1 MIQSRR
7 GKTARCIAQAGSAFV
22 NSLFGMTFYGSN
34 CLDRRCSFCGW
45 TRAPGTAAPQQI
57 SPIPTIAG
65 SASTPPVV
73 AAPAIPSKATETAPS
88 FPEKIETLRN
98 SDVELRLTNRGG
110 GIKEAVL
117 LKQVGE
123 KGQRVVLNSAECAP
137 IGAIIEQP
145 LAPALPE
152 FTASPQ
158 SNSAVQFELTT
169 SEQIK
174 IRKKFLFEK
183 SPEEKDNFVIEMDVD
198 VENRG
203 PNPYQTAGYFVALGS
218 AAPIH
223 QRDYPY
229 YTRLVWCING
239 TAKGIDVGWF
249 GSSGGFLGMGQRA
262 ARPYY
267 QESIAGAE
275 WVAVSNQFFTTLV
288 APLTAKAT
296 GVWGRR
302 FDIDYAP
309 DQKLQ
314 AIEGA
319 LGMPGFQL
327 QPGQTYSAR
336 FEIYAG
342 PKLYHR
348 LAQLP
353 HNEAEVMDFGM
364 FKIVC
369 QLLLNFMNLLH
380 SWLHDYGLAI
390 LALTTIIKL
399 TLWPIQNKAN
409 RSMRQMAALSPKMQE
424 LREKYKD
431 DPTRMNQE
439 VMKLYKSYG
448 INPVGGCLPMV
459 IQIPIFFGL
468 YKMLSQ
474 AVELRNARF
483 LWVKDLSQPDTVAH
497 LPLLG
502 WPINIIPL
510 CMAATQVWLMAMTP
524 KTGDPTQR
532 RIAMF
537 MPLIFL
543 FICYNFAAALAL
555 YYTAQ
560 NLFSILQFYQNRR
573 QPMPTLEKVAPPG
586 KRKR

>member
-1 MIQSRR
+1 MDR
-7 GKTARCIAQAGSAFV
+7 TAWI
-22 NSLFGMTFYGSN
+22 
-34 CLDRRCSFCGW
+34 
-45 TRAPGTAAPQQI
+45 
-57 SPIPTIAG
+57 
-65 SASTPPVV
+65 VV
-73 AAPAIPSKATETAPS
+73 ALCVVGLVAWEIYLVKQTPRRPAPFGVASGQNSPTTTPAILAPSPTPVAEATPSSGESAPS
-88 FPEKIETLRN
+88 FAEKIETLRN

-117 LKQVGE
+117 LKQVAE
-123 KGQRVVLNSAECAP
+123 KGQPVILNSDKSAP
-137 IGAIIEQP
+137 IGALIEQP
-145 LAPALPE
+145 SSPTMAE
-152 FTASPQ
+152 FTASPE
-158 SNSAVQFELTT
+158 SDSAVRFESTT
-169 SEQIK
+169 PEQVV
-174 IRKKFLFEK
+174 IRKKFFFEK
-183 SPEEKDNFVIEMDVD
+183 SPENKDNYVIEMDVD
-198 VENRG
+198 LENRG
-203 PNPYQTAGYFVALGS
+203 DKPYQSGGYFVALGS

-223 QRDYPY
+223 PKDYPS
-229 YTRLVWCING
+229 YTRLVWCIDG
-239 TAKGIDVGWF
+239 RAKGIDVGWF
-249 GSSGGFLGMGQRA
+249 GSSSGFLGLGLGQRA

-267 QESIAGAE
+267 QENIAGAE
-275 WVAVSNQFFTTLV
+275 WVAVSNQFFTTLM

-309 DQKLQ
+309 DQKLL

-327 QPGQTYSAR
+327 QPGQTYNAR

-353 HNEAEVMDFGM
+353 HNEAEVMDFGI

-409 RSMRQMAALSPKMQE
+409 RSMRQMAALSPKIQE
-424 LREKYKD
+424 LRDKYKD

-439 VMKLYKSYG
+439 VMKLYKQYG
-448 INPVGGCLPMV
+448 INPVGGCLPMM

-468 YKMLSQ
+468 FKMLGQ
-474 AVELRNARF
+474 AVELRNAKF
-483 LWVKDLSQPDTVAH
+483 LWVKDLSQPDTIAH

-510 CMAATQVWLMAMTP
+510 CMAATQIWLMAMTP

-573 QPMPTLEKVAPPG
+573 QPMPTLEKVAPAG

>member
-1 MIQSRR
+1 MDRTAWIAVALSVVGLVLWELYLVKQTPPRR
-7 GKTARCIAQAGSAFV
+7 ALGT
-22 NSLFGMTFYGSN
+22 
-34 CLDRRCSFCGW
+34 
-45 TRAPGTAAPQQI
+45 PGPQQI
-57 SPIPTIAG
+57 SPIPTAAG

-73 AAPAIPSKATETAPS
+73 SAPAIPSKAAEAAPT

-117 LKQVGE
+117 LKQVAE
-123 KGQRVVLNSAECAP
+123 KGQRVVLNSAEGAP
-137 IGAIIEQP
+137 IGAITEQP
-145 LAPALPE
+145 SPPELPE

-158 SNSAVQFELTT
+158 SDSAVQFERTT
-169 SEQIK
+169 SEQIT
-174 IRKKFLFEK
+174 IRKKFSFEK

-223 QRDYPY
+223 PKDYPY
-229 YTRLVWCING
+229 YTRLVWCIDG
-239 TAKGIDVGWF
+239 KAKGIDVGWF
-249 GSSGGFLGMGQRA
+249 GGGGGFLGMGQRA
-262 ARPYY
+262 ARPFY
-267 QESIAGAE
+267 QENIAGAE
-275 WVAVSNQFFTTLV
+275 WVAVSDQFFTTLV
-288 APLTAKAT
+288 AALTAKAS

-302 FDIDYAP
+302 FDIERSRDE
-309 DQKLQ
+309 KLLGV
-314 AIEGA
+314 EGA
-319 LGMPGFQL
+319 FGMPGFQL
-327 QPGQTYSAR
+327 QPGQTYNAR

-348 LAQLP
+348 LAQLS

-369 QLLLNFMNLLH
+369 QFLLNFMNLLH
-380 SWLHDYGLAI
+380 SWLGNYAAAI
-390 LALTTIIKL
+390 LALTTVIKL
-399 TLWPIQNKAN
+399 VLWPIQNRAN
-409 RSMRQMAALSPKMQE
+409 RSMRQMSALSPKMQE

-468 YKMLSQ
+468 FKMLGQ
-474 AVELRNARF
+474 AVELRNAKF
-483 LWVKDLSQPDTVAH
+483 LWVRDLSQPDTVAH
-497 LPLLG
+497 LPILG
-502 WPINIIPL
+502 WPVNIIPL
-510 CMAATQVWLMAMTP
+510 CMAATQIWLMQMTP
-524 KTGDPTQR
+524 KTGDATQR
-532 RIAMF
+532 RVMMF
-537 MPLIFL
+537 TPLIFL

-555 YYTAQ
+555 YYTTQ
-560 NLFSILQFYQNRR
+560 NLFSILQFYQNKR
-573 QPMPTLEKVAPPG
+573 QPMPTLEKVAPAG

>member
-1 MIQSRR
+1 MDR
-7 GKTARCIAQAGSAFV
+7 TAWIVVALCVIGLVVWEIYLAKQMAPRPAPVSV
-22 NSLFGMTFYGSN
+22 
-34 CLDRRCSFCGW
+34 
-45 TRAPGTAAPQQI
+45 APGRA
-57 SPIPTIAG
+57 SPT
-65 SASTPPVV
+65 
-73 AAPAIPSKATETAPS
+73 AAPAIVAPS
-88 FPEKIETLRN
+88 PLATPVAEATPSSSPTPSFAEKIETLRN

-110 GIKEAVL
+110 GIKEVVL
-117 LKQVGE
+117 LKQIAE
-123 KGQRVVLNSAECAP
+123 KGQPVVLNSDQSSP
-137 IGAIIEQP
+137 IGAILEQP
-145 LAPALPE
+145 SAPMLPE
-152 FTASPQ
+152 FTASAQ
-158 SNSAVQFELTT
+158 SESVQFERTT
-169 SEQIK
+169 PEQVA
-174 IRKKFLFEK
+174 IRKKFFFEK
-183 SPEEKDNFVIEMDVD
+183 APENKDNYVIEMDVD
-198 VENRG
+198 LENRG
-203 PNPYQTAGYFVALGS
+203 DKVYQSGGYFVALGS

-223 QRDYPY
+223 PRDYPS
-229 YTRLVWCING
+229 YTRLVWCVG
-239 TAKGIDVGWF
+239 GRPKAIDVGWF
-249 GSSGGFLGMGQRA
+249 GSSSGFLGLGQRA
-262 ARPYY
+262 ARPYF
-267 QESIAGAE
+267 QENIAGAE
-275 WVAVSNQFFTTLV
+275 WVAVSNQFFTTLM

-302 FDIDYAP
+302 FDIDRGP
-309 DQKLQ
+309 ELKLPG
-314 AIEGA
+314 IEGA
-319 LGMPGFQL
+319 LGLPAFEL

-353 HNEAEVMDFGM
+353 HNEAEVMDFGL

-369 QLLLNFMNLLH
+369 QFLLNFMNLLH

-409 RSMRQMAALSPKMQE
+409 RSMRQMAALSPKVQE
-424 LREKYKD
+424 LRDKYKD

-439 VMKLYKSYG
+439 MMKLYKQYG
-448 INPVGGCLPMV
+448 INPVGGCLPMM

-468 YKMLSQ
+468 FKMLGQ
-474 AVELRNARF
+474 AVELRNAQF
-483 LWVKDLSQPDTVAH
+483 LWVKDLSQPDTIAH

-510 CMAATQVWLMAMTP
+510 CMAATQIWLMAMTP

-532 RIAMF
+532 RVMMF
-537 MPLIFL
+537 TPLIFL

-560 NLFSILQFYQNRR
+560 NLFSILQFYQNKR
-573 QPMPTLEKVAPPG
+573 QPVPTLEKVAPAG

>member
-1 MIQSRR
+1 MDRTAWIVVALCVIGLVLWEVYLAKQMAPRPAR
-7 GKTARCIAQAGSAFV
+7 GGATPTQVSP
-22 NSLFGMTFYGSN
+22 S
-34 CLDRRCSFCGW
+34 
-45 TRAPGTAAPQQI
+45 AAPTI
-57 SPIPTIAG
+57 FGPSP
-65 SASTPPVV
+65 STTPVV
-73 AAPAIPSKATETAPS
+73 EATPAAHEPAPS
-88 FPEKIETLRN
+88 FAEKLETLRN
-98 SDVELRLTNRGG
+98 SDLELHLTNRGG

-117 LKQVGE
+117 LRQIAE
-123 KGQRVVLNSAECAP
+123 KDQRVVLNSNQTTP
-137 IGAIIEQP
+137 IGAIIEP
-145 LAPALPE
+145 PATPALAE
-152 FTASPQ
+152 FTASAV
-158 SNSAVQFELTT
+158 SDSVVQFERTTDEQLT
-169 SEQIK
+169 
-174 IRKKFLFEK
+174 IRKKFQFQK
-183 SPEEKDNFVIEMDVD
+183 SSEEKDNYVIEMNVD
-198 VENRG
+198 LENRSDK
-203 PNPYQTAGYFVALGS
+203 PYQNGGYFVALGS

-223 QRDYPY
+223 PRDYPSF
-229 YTRLVWCING
+229 TRLVWCIDG
-239 TAKGIDVGWF
+239 RAKGIDVGWF
-249 GSSGGFLGMGQRA
+249 GSSGGILGLGQRA
-262 ARPYY
+262 ARPYFE
-267 QESIAGAE
+267 QTLGGAE
-275 WVAVSNQFFTTLV
+275 WVAVSNQFFTTLM

-296 GVWGRR
+296 GVWGRH
-302 FDIDYAP
+302 FDIERAP
-309 DQKLQ
+309 DQKLLG
-314 AIEGA
+314 IEGA

-342 PKLYHR
+342 PKLYHS

-369 QLLLNFMNLLH
+369 QFLLNFMNLLN

-409 RSMRQMAALSPKMQE
+409 RSMRQMAALAPKMQE

-439 VMKLYKSYG
+439 VMKLYKQYG
-448 INPVGGCLPMV
+448 INPVGGCLPMM

-468 YKMLSQ
+468 FKMLGQ
-474 AVELRNARF
+474 AVELRNAKF

-497 LPLLG
+497 LPVLG
-502 WPINIIPL
+502 WPVNIIPL
-510 CMAATQVWLMAMTP
+510 CMAATQIWLMAMTP

-560 NLFSILQFYQNRR
+560 NLFSILQFYQNKR
-573 QPMPTLEKVAPPG
+573 QPVPTLEKVAPQ
-586 KRKR
+586 RKR

>member
-1 MIQSRR
+1 MDR
-7 GKTARCIAQAGSAFV
+7 TAWIVVILCVVGLV
-22 NSLFGMTFYGSN
+22 
-34 CLDRRCSFCGW
+34 GW
-45 TRAPGTAAPQQI
+45 QIYVAKQMSPRPAPINVASGQPSPTATPKVFEP
-57 SPIPTIAG
+57 SP
-65 SASTPPVV
+65 TPAVPET
-73 AAPAIPSKATETAPS
+73 ASKAAEPVSS
-88 FPEKIETLRN
+88 FAEKIETLRN

-117 LKQVGE
+117 LRQMAE
-123 KGQRVVLNSAECAP
+123 KGQRVILNSAQSAP

-145 LAPALPE
+145 SGPTPTLPE
-152 FTASPQ
+152 FTASTE
-158 SNSAVQFELTT
+158 SNSVVQFERTT
-169 SEQIK
+169 PEQVS
-174 IRKKFLFEK
+174 IRKKFSFEK
-183 SPEEKDNFVIEMDVD
+183 SSENKDNYVIEMDVD
-198 VENRG
+198 LENRG
-203 PNPYQTAGYFVALGS
+203 SKPYQSAGYFVALGS

-223 QRDYPY
+223 PKDYPS
-229 YTRLVWCING
+229 YTRLVWCIDG
-239 TAKGIDVGWF
+239 RAKGIDVGWF
-249 GSSGGFLGMGQRA
+249 GSSGGFLGVGQRA

-267 QESIAGAE
+267 QENIAGAE
-275 WVAVSNQFFTTLV
+275 WVAVSNQFFTTLM

-296 GVWGRR
+296 GVWGRH
-302 FDIDYAP
+302 FDIDYSP

-314 AIEGA
+314 AVEGA

-327 QPGQTYSAR
+327 QPGQTHSAR

-342 PKLYHR
+342 PKIYHR

-369 QLLLNFMNLLH
+369 QFLLNFMNLLH

-390 LALTTIIKL
+390 LALTTVIKL
-399 TLWPIQNKAN
+399 TLWPIQNRAN

-424 LREKYKD
+424 LKDKYKD

-439 VMKLYKSYG
+439 LMKLYKQYG
-448 INPVGGCLPMV
+448 INPVGGCLPMM

-468 YKMLSQ
+468 FKMLGQ
-474 AVELRNARF
+474 AVELRNAKF
-483 LWVKDLSQPDTVAH
+483 LWVKDLSQPDTIAH

-532 RIAMF
+532 RIMMF

-560 NLFSILQFYQNRR
+560 NLFSILQFYQNKR

>member
-1 MIQSRR
+1 MDR
-7 GKTARCIAQAGSAFV
+7 TAWIVVTLCVIGLILWEVYQAKQTPPRPAPVNVSPGRASPTATIASP
-22 NSLFGMTFYGSN
+22 T
-34 CLDRRCSFCGW
+34 
-45 TRAPGTAAPQQI
+45 PPAAPELA
-57 SPIPTIAG
+57 PNA
-65 SASTPPVV
+65 AEPV
-73 AAPAIPSKATETAPS
+73 PS

-117 LKQVGE
+117 LKQVAE
-123 KGQRVVLNSAECAP
+123 KGQRVVLNSAESAP
-137 IGAIIEQP
+137 IGAITQQP
-145 LAPALPE
+145 SASALPE
-152 FTASPQ
+152 FTVSAESD
-158 SNSAVQFELTT
+158 SAVQFEHTT
-169 SEQIK
+169 AEEIT
-174 IRKKFLFEK
+174 IRKKFFFQQSSEK
-183 SPEEKDNFVIEMDVD
+183 KDNFVAEMDLD
-198 VENRG
+198 LENRSAR
-203 PNPYQTAGYFVALGS
+203 PYRNAGYFVALGS

-223 QRDYPY
+223 PKDYPS
-229 YTRLVWCING
+229 YTRLVWCIDG
-239 TAKGIDVGWF
+239 KAKGIDVGWF
-249 GSSGGFLGMGQRA
+249 GGGGGFFGMGQRA
-262 ARPYY
+262 ARPFY
-267 QESIAGAE
+267 QENIAGAE
-275 WVAVSNQFFTTLV
+275 WAAVSNQFYTTLL
-288 APLTAKAT
+288 APLTAKVDA
-296 GVWGRR
+296 VWGRR
-302 FDIDYAP
+302 FDIQRSP
-309 DQKLQ
+309 DQKLLG
-314 AIEGA
+314 IEGA

-364 FKIVC
+364 FKLVC
-369 QLLLNFMNLLH
+369 QFLLNFMNLLH
-380 SWLHDYGLAI
+380 SWLGDYGLAI

-424 LREKYKD
+424 LKEKYKD

-439 VMKLYKSYG
+439 VMKLYKQYG
-448 INPVGGCLPMV
+448 INPVGGCLPMM

-468 YKMLSQ
+468 FKMLGQ
-474 AVELRNARF
+474 AVELRNAKF

-510 CMAATQVWLMAMTP
+510 CMAATQIWLMAMTP
-524 KTGDPTQR
+524 KTGDATQR
-532 RIAMF
+532 RVMMF
-537 MPLIFL
+537 TPLIFL

-560 NLFSILQFYQNRR
+560 NLFSILQFYQNKN
-573 QPMPTLEKVAPPG
+573 QPMPKLEKVAPAG
-586 KRKR
+586 RRKR

>member
-1 MIQSRR
+1 MDR
-7 GKTARCIAQAGSAFV
+7 TAWIVVILCVIGLVLWQIYAAKQMSPRPAPINAVSGQAS
-22 NSLFGMTFYGSN
+22 
-34 CLDRRCSFCGW
+34 
-45 TRAPGTAAPQQI
+45 PTATPKVFEA
-57 SPIPTIAG
+57 SPPPAVPE
-65 SASTPPVV
+65 ATPKSSEPVSGF
-73 AAPAIPSKATETAPS
+73 A
-88 FPEKIETLRN
+88 EKIETLRN

-117 LKQVGE
+117 LRQIAE
-123 KGQRVVLNSAECAP
+123 KGQRVVLNSAQSAP
-137 IGAIIEQP
+137 IGAIIDSRETLGTP
-145 LAPALPE
+145 TLPE
-152 FTASPQ
+152 FTASTE
-158 SNSAVQFELTT
+158 SNSVVQFERTT
-169 SEQIK
+169 AEQVAV
-174 IRKKFLFEK
+174 RKKFFFEK
-183 SPEEKDNFVIEMDVD
+183 SPENKDNYVIEMDVD
-198 VENRG
+198 LENKG
-203 PNPYQTAGYFVALGS
+203 SKPYQSAGYFVALGS

-223 QRDYPY
+223 SKDYPS
-229 YTRLVWCING
+229 YTRLVWCVDG
-239 TAKGIDVGWF
+239 RAKGIDVGWF
-249 GSSGGFLGMGQRA
+249 GSSGGFLGLGQRA

-267 QESIAGAE
+267 QENIAGAE
-275 WVAVSNQFFTTLV
+275 WVAVSNQFFTTLM

-296 GVWGRR
+296 GVWGRN
-302 FDIDYAP
+302 FDIERSP
-309 DQKLQ
+309 DQKLLG
-314 AIEGA
+314 IEGA
-319 LGMPGFQL
+319 MGMPGFQL

-342 PKLYHR
+342 SKLYHR

-353 HNEAEVMDFGM
+353 HNEAEVLDFGM

-369 QLLLNFMNLLH
+369 QFLLNFMNLLN

-399 TLWPIQNKAN
+399 TLWPIQNRAN
-409 RSMRQMAALSPKMQE
+409 RSMRQMAALNPKMQE

-439 VMKLYKSYG
+439 LMKLYKQYG
-448 INPVGGCLPMV
+448 INPVGGCLPMM

-468 YKMLSQ
+468 FKMLGQ
-474 AVELRNARF
+474 AVELRNAKF
-483 LWVKDLSQPDTVAH
+483 LWVKDLSQPDTIAH

-502 WPINIIPL
+502 WPVNIIPL
-510 CMAATQVWLMAMTP
+510 CMAATQIWLMAMTP

-532 RIAMF
+532 RIMMF
-537 MPLIFL
+537 TPLIFL

-560 NLFSILQFYQNRR
+560 NLFSILQFYQNKR

>member
-1 MIQSRR
+1 MDR
-7 GKTARCIAQAGSAFV
+7 TAWVVVALCVIGLVVWEVYLAKQMAHRPAPAGATPTQVSP
-22 NSLFGMTFYGSN
+22 S
-34 CLDRRCSFCGW
+34 
-45 TRAPGTAAPQQI
+45 AAPTI
-57 SPIPTIAG
+57 FGPSP
-65 SASTPPVV
+65 STTPVV
-73 AAPAIPSKATETAPS
+73 EATPGAHEPAPS
-88 FPEKIETLRN
+88 FAEKLETLRN
-98 SDVELRLTNRGG
+98 SDLELHLTNRGG

-117 LKQVGE
+117 LRQIAE
-123 KGQRVVLNSAECAP
+123 KDQRVVLNSNQTTP

-145 LAPALPE
+145 ATPALAE
-152 FTASPQ
+152 FTP
-158 SNSAVQFELTT
+158 SAVSDSVVQFERTT
-169 SEQIK
+169 DEQLR
-174 IRKKFLFEK
+174 IRKKFQFQK
-183 SPEEKDNFVIEMDVD
+183 SSEEKDNYVIEMNVD
-198 VENRG
+198 LENRSDK
-203 PNPYQTAGYFVALGS
+203 PYQNGGYFVALGS

-223 QRDYPY
+223 PKDYPSF
-229 YTRLVWCING
+229 TRLVWCIDG
-239 TAKGIDVGWF
+239 RAKGIDVGWF
-249 GSSGGFLGMGQRA
+249 GSSGGILGLGQRA
-262 ARPYY
+262 ARPYFE
-267 QESIAGAE
+267 QTLGGAE
-275 WVAVSNQFFTTLV
+275 WVAVSNQFFTTLM
-288 APLTAKAT
+288 APLSAKAT
-296 GVWGRR
+296 GVWGRH
-302 FDIDYAP
+302 FDIERAP
-309 DQKLQ
+309 DQKLLG
-314 AIEGA
+314 IEGA

-342 PKLYHR
+342 PKLYHS

-353 HNEAEVMDFGM
+353 HNEAEVMDFGI

-369 QLLLNFMNLLH
+369 QFLLNFMNLLN

-409 RSMRQMAALSPKMQE
+409 RSMRQMAALAPKMQE

-439 VMKLYKSYG
+439 VMKLYKQYG
-448 INPVGGCLPMV
+448 INPVGGCLPMM

-468 YKMLSQ
+468 FKMLGQ
-474 AVELRNARF
+474 AVELRNAKF

-497 LPLLG
+497 LPMLG
-502 WPINIIPL
+502 WPVNIIPL
-510 CMAATQVWLMAMTP
+510 CMAATQIWLMAMTP

-560 NLFSILQFYQNRR
+560 NLFSILQFYQNKR
-573 QPMPTLEKVAPPG
+573 QPVPTLEKVAPS
-586 KRKR
+586 RKR